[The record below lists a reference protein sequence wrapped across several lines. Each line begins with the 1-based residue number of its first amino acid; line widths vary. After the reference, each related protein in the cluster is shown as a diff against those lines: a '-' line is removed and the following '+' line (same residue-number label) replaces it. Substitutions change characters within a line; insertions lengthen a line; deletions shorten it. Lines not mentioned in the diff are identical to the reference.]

1 MDAPHRKS
9 GPLLLLLV
17 LLPAILA
24 AGFSRLKP
32 VAGARSTWRA
42 GGLSP
47 SIYLPL
53 MLQPQSVPPLPEFTL
68 QITPEGGI
76 NASTYNAN
84 SFRLANHPDSGQR
97 ITQVRL
103 DLSSGLFPKMVFDP
117 YGIAGDLVAKD
128 LAIDFDSGV
137 GFAGHS
143 YEGFRDDGYDI
154 LVLNFTNFDPGE
166 QFNFSVDV
174 DPTSIRGVGA
184 PGPGESGSVSG
195 LEVTG
200 ATATVSFDSGLVLA
214 GQSYRT
220 QNSTSGS
227 QLTLR
232 QGLPVRPTIE
242 IVGVPVLPATVS
254 GSNQVA
260 RISGPAGQYVRLLV
274 VQGALFTAGL
284 PGGGFNIEP
293 YDANSALEP
302 GLQEYRVFMPG
313 NSIDIPILLYRTQP
327 EGGLNYITVAFENS
341 YGMPGLVADPV
352 VLELQN

>member
-1 MDAPHRKS
+1 MDEPRRRS
-9 GPLLLLLV
+9 LLQL
-17 LLPAILA
+17 LLPALALVALA
-24 AGFSRLKP
+24 AGLGWLRP
-32 VAGARSTWRA
+32 MARA

-47 SIYLPL
+47 SVFLPT
-53 MLQPQSVPPLPEFTL
+53 MLLADSVPPLPEFTL

-84 SFRLANHPDSGQR
+84 SFRLGNHPESGQR

-103 DLSSGLFPKMVFDP
+103 DLSTGILPKMVFDP
-117 YGIAGDLVAKD
+117 FGLAGDLVAKD

-137 GFAGHS
+137 GFAGHL
-143 YEGFRDDGYDI
+143 YEGFRDDGYDV
-154 LVLNFTNFDPGE
+154 LVINFSDFDPGE

-195 LEVTG
+195 LEVVG
-200 ATATVSFDSGLVLA
+200 ATAIVSFEGGLVLT
-214 GQSYRT
+214 GQSYHM
-220 QNSTSGS
+220 QSSTSGS

-232 QGLPVRPTIE
+232 QGLPDRPTIE
-242 IVGVPVLPATVS
+242 VVGIPVLPATVTDP
-254 GSNQVA
+254 NQIV

-313 NSIDIPILLYRTQP
+313 NTIDIPILLYRTQP
-327 EGGLNYITVAFENS
+327 EGGLNYITATFENS
-341 YGMPGLVADPV
+341 YGMLGLVADPV

>member
-1 MDAPHRKS
+1 M
-9 GPLLLLLV
+9 LLLALLLV
-17 LLPAILA
+17 ALFVGFGYLRATARAEGLP
-24 AGFSRLKP
+24 
-32 VAGARSTWRA
+32 
-42 GGLSP
+42 P
-47 SIYLPL
+47 SVFLPL
-53 MLQPQSVPPLPEFTL
+53 MLLPESAPPLPEFTL

-84 SFRLANHPDSGQR
+84 SFRLGNHPASGQR

-103 DLSSGLFPKMVFDP
+103 DLSTGLFPKMVYDP

-128 LAIDFDSGV
+128 LAIDFDAGV
-137 GFAGHS
+137 GFAGHA

-195 LEVTG
+195 LEVIG
-200 ATATVSFDSGLVLA
+200 ATATVSFEGGLVLT
-214 GQSYRT
+214 GQSYHM
-220 QNSTSGS
+220 QSSTSGS

-232 QGLPVRPTIE
+232 QGLPDRPTIE
-242 IVGVPVLPATVS
+242 ILGIPGLPATVADP
-254 GSNQVA
+254 NQVV

-313 NSIDIPILLYRTQP
+313 NSIDIPILLHRTQP
-327 EGGLNYITVAFENS
+327 EGGLNYITAAFENS
-341 YGMPGLVADPV
+341 YGMLGFVAEPA